1 MKSKDKAY
9 NRLINEKSPYLLQ
22 HAYNPVDWY
31 PWGDEAFEKAKKEDK
46 PIFLS
51 IGYST
56 CHWCH
61 VMERESF
68 EDQEVADVLNRYFV
82 SIKVDREERPDID
95 HIYMTVCQALTGS
108 GGWPLTIIMTPE
120 QKPFFAGTY
129 FPKHSRMGMT
139 GLLELLEKVRIAWE
153 QDREALIESGESII
167 ESLESHFELEAQ
179 KEEISK
185 ETIGAAYLEL
195 KESFDDTYG
204 GFSYAPKFPMP
215 HNLLFLL
222 RYWKFEGKQA
232 ALDMVEKTLE
242 NMVRGGIFDHI
253 EYGFSRYS
261 TDQKWLVPH
270 FEKMLYDNAL
280 LAISYLEAYQV
291 TKKDIYARVAR
302 SIFTYVLRDMV
313 APEGG
318 FYSAEDADSEGEEG
332 KFYVWTPDEIKQILG
347 EKDGELFCE
356 YYGITEKGNF
366 EGKSIPN
373 RIRKSGSLFED
384 EVIIAPMRKKVFEY
398 REKRVHPHKDD
409 KILTSWN
416 GLMIAALVLGG
427 RILDEDLYTR
437 AAERAVDFI
446 NHRLTDEKGRLLARY
461 REGEA
466 AYLGYL
472 DDYAYFVWG
481 LIELYHTTYNP
492 TYLEQAIKRSQ
503 DMIQLFWDNEKGG
516 FFLYGKDG
524 EKLITRPKELYD
536 GALPSGNSV
545 AALNLIR
552 LARLTGDSK
561 LEDIA
566 LEQIRS
572 FAGIVKANPAAYT
585 YFLIASMFVLYP
597 SREVVFV
604 GRKED
609 NNIKEMI
616 GILHKNFI
624 PNTVSILY
632 PQDER
637 GRKLVDLIPLIQEYK
652 PIERNGAVYVCRN
665 FACQAP
671 ITDVKEFEKALRG

>member
-1 MKSKDKAY
+1 
-9 NRLINEKSPYLLQ
+9 
-22 HAYNPVDWY
+22 
-31 PWGDEAFEKAKKEDK
+31 
-46 PIFLS
+46 
-51 IGYST
+51 
-56 CHWCH
+56 
-61 VMERESF
+61 
-68 EDQEVADVLNRYFV
+68 
-82 SIKVDREERPDID
+82 
-95 HIYMTVCQALTGS
+95 
-108 GGWPLTIIMTPE
+108 
-120 QKPFFAGTY
+120 
-129 FPKHSRMGMT
+129 MGMT

-253 EYGFSRYS
+253 GYGFSRYS

-302 SIFTYVLRDMV
+302 SIFTYVLRDMA
-313 APEGG
+313 APKGG

-332 KFYVWTPDEIKQILG
+332 KFYLWTPDEIRQILG
-347 EKDGELFCE
+347 EKDGKLFCE

-373 RIRKSGSLFED
+373 RIKKSGLLFED
-384 EVIIAPMRKKVFEY
+384 EDIIAPLRKKVFER
-398 REKRVHPHKDD
+398 REKRVRPHKDD

-416 GLMIAALVLGG
+416 GLMIAALAIGG
-427 RILDEDLYTR
+427 RILGEDLYTK
-437 AAERAVDFI
+437 AAEKAVDFI

-481 LIELYHTTYNP
+481 LIELYYTTYNP
-492 TYLEQAIKRSQ
+492 TYLEQAFKRSQ

-524 EKLITRPKELYD
+524 EKLITRPKEIYD
-536 GALPSGNSV
+536 GAVPSGNSV

-552 LARLTGDSK
+552 LARVTGDNK

-585 YFLIASMFVLYP
+585 YFLIASMFILYP
-597 SREVVFV
+597 SQEIVFV
-604 GRKED
+604 GTKEN
-609 NNIKEMI
+609 NNIKDMI
-616 GILHKNFI
+616 RILHKNFL
-624 PNTVSILY
+624 PNTVSMLY
-632 PQDER
+632 SQDEQ

-652 PIERNGAVYVCRN
+652 PIEGNGAAYVCRN
-665 FACQAP
+665 FTCQAP